1 MDNFAPTHPIGALAP
16 TGIPLYQQVK
26 QAMLTALASGEW
38 NQGDAIPPEKVLS
51 ARFNVSIG
59 TLRKAIDDL
68 VSENILVRH
77 QGRGTFVAEHAH
89 NQHFFKFFRIAR
101 QDGKR
106 SYPETQ
112 LQQFRRLRANGEAQE
127 KLGLGNG
134 AYVYEFINLLK
145 LNGQNV
151 MVDTVTVPESIFVGL
166 DEAQLRERSSTL
178 YRFYQERFGVN
189 VITTDE
195 QVRIVRADP
204 AHSRWLDVPLNEPLL
219 DVRRVA
225 YSYKMQAVE
234 WRQSRVNVQDYEY
247 IGHEAGD
254 R

>member
-1 MDNFAPTHPIGALAP
+1 MDNFAPPHPIGALAP

-26 QAMLTALASGEW
+26 QAVLTALASGEW
-38 NQGDAIPPEKVLS
+38 NQGDAIPPEKVLA

-106 SYPETQ
+106 SYPETR
-112 LQQFRRLRANGEAQE
+112 LQQFRRLRAGDEARE
-127 KLGLGNG
+127 KLRLGAG
-134 AYVYEFINLLK
+134 AHVYEFINLLS

-151 MVDTVTVPESIFVGL
+151 MVDTVTVPESIFMGL
-166 DEAQLRERSSTL
+166 DETLLRERSSTL

-195 QVRIVRADP
+195 QVRIFAADQL
-204 AHSRWLDVPLNEPLL
+204 HSRLLGVEPGQPLL

-234 WRQSRVNVQDYEY
+234 WRQSRVNVQEYEY

-254 R
+254 H

>member
-1 MDNFAPTHPIGALAP
+1 MDNFAPTYPIGALAP

-204 AHSRWLDVPLNEPLL
+204 AHSQWLDVPLNEPLL

>member
-1 MDNFAPTHPIGALAP
+1 M
-16 TGIPLYQQVK
+16 
-26 QAMLTALASGEW
+26 
-38 NQGDAIPPEKVLS
+38 
-51 ARFNVSIG
+51 
-59 TLRKAIDDL
+59 
-68 VSENILVRH
+68 
-77 QGRGTFVAEHAH
+77 
-89 NQHFFKFFRIAR
+89 
-101 QDGKR
+101 
-106 SYPETQ
+106 
-112 LQQFRRLRANGEAQE
+112 
-127 KLGLGNG
+127 
-134 AYVYEFINLLK
+134 YEFINLLK

-151 MVDTVTVPESIFVGL
+151 MVDTVTVPESIFMGL
-166 DEAQLRERSSTL
+166 DEALLRERSSTL

-195 QVRIVRADP
+195 QVRIVLADP
-204 AHSRWLDVPLNEPLL
+204 PHSQLLDVPLNAPLL